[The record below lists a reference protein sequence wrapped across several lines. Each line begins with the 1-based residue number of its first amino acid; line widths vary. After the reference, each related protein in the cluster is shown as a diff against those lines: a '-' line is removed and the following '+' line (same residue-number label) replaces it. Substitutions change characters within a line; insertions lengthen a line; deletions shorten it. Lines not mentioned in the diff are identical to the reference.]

1 MTEKIPP
8 VNETL
13 EEESEQIKNET
24 ESLVTVDPVA
34 MEDLEKLDSEIKFR
48 GTETAEM
55 IRNAQA
61 KKELGSE
68 PLNSK
73 PMTVY
78 NASPKQVPSNK
89 FRNSIMALKI
99 GLAGLLGLTTTKA
112 KAGGDP
118 VDSLGKKATIE
129 KVLKNNEDSLKNKSN
144 IKTYTTSKTKE
155 GGITPTGMSN
165 SFLENSYG
173 VTESDIPAIANYFG
187 FSTENNAAF
196 QRDMYNYLKENKPE
210 LIKEILEKYG
220 QTQKGGSIDKN
231 ASLEEQIKGLIDG
244 NLGVRDAFTISQ
256 LKKIL
261 EIIQE
266 IQKSSPQEIVKEV
279 PQPTGKYVINVRG
292 DEPGSKGVYYFFEDE
307 KEFMEATDA
316 IGHYASREVKKG
328 EGQATINMNADVF
341 LDRYANGKENLL
353 GIAWERDGN
362 KQYKFF
368 AKETKSKTA
377 HYTDGFVKTK

>member
-1 MTEKIPP
+1 MVLLVHMTEKIPP

-129 KVLKNNEDSLKNKSN
+129 KVLKNNEDSLKK
-144 IKTYTTSKTKE
+144 
-155 GGITPTGMSN
+155 
-165 SFLENSYG
+165 
-173 VTESDIPAIANYFG
+173 
-187 FSTENNAAF
+187 
-196 QRDMYNYLKENKPE
+196 
-210 LIKEILEKYG
+210 
-220 QTQKGGSIDKN
+220 
-231 ASLEEQIKGLIDG
+231 
-244 NLGVRDAFTISQ
+244 
-256 LKKIL
+256 
-261 EIIQE
+261 
-266 IQKSSPQEIVKEV
+266 
-279 PQPTGKYVINVRG
+279 
-292 DEPGSKGVYYFFEDE
+292 
-307 KEFMEATDA
+307 
-316 IGHYASREVKKG
+316 
-328 EGQATINMNADVF
+328 
-341 LDRYANGKENLL
+341 
-353 GIAWERDGN
+353 
-362 KQYKFF
+362 
-368 AKETKSKTA
+368 
-377 HYTDGFVKTK
+377 

>member
-13 EEESEQIKNET
+13 QENSNLNPEKGKRVEVS
-24 ESLVTVDPVA
+24 PVA
-34 MEDLEKLDSEIKFR
+34 MEDLKNLKSEIGFR
-48 GTETAEM
+48 RTKTAEI
-55 IRNAQA
+55 IRDAQA
-61 KKELGSE
+61 KKELGDE
-68 PLNSK
+68 PWDSK

-78 NASPKQVPSNK
+78 NASPKQAPSNK
-89 FRNSIMALKI
+89 FRNGIMALKI
-99 GLAGLLGLTTTKA
+99 GLAGLLGLGATKEA

-144 IKTYTTSKTKE
+144 VKVYTSSKTKE
-155 GGITPTGMSN
+155 GATTPTGLSN

-244 NLGVRDAFTISQ
+244 NLGVRDAFTIAQ

-261 EIIQE
+261 ETIQE
-266 IQKSSPQEIVKEV
+266 IQKSSPQEIMKEI
-279 PQPTGKYVINVRG
+279 PQPEGNYVINVRG
-292 DEPGSKGVYYFFEDE
+292 DESGSKGVYFFFKTED
-307 KEFMEATDA
+307 KFREATDK
-316 IGHYASREVKKG
+316 IGHYISREVKG
-328 EGQATINMNADVF
+328 GHGQATINMNADVF
-341 LDRYANGKENLL
+341 VDRYANGKEDLL

-368 AKETKSKTA
+368 TKETKNTTA
-377 HYTDGFVKTK
+377 NYTDGFVKTK